1 MVTQR
6 TCPCCVCGSAEQ
18 GLVVKGIS
26 AGHGHLVHSAPEKI
40 SGHCMTSTPDFSL
53 FPGHFPALLPL
64 LLLAALLL
72 DRWLGEPARFHPLVG
87 FGNWAAWLERRL
99 NTAAPRPLAGRALG
113 VLALLLALSPLL
125 LIGALLLWLYQQMPV
140 LFWLAQIVILYSC
153 IGWQSLQQHVQA
165 VAQALQ
171 VDNLP
176 LARERLSWMVS
187 RDTAELSDAEVAQA
201 SLESLLENSLDALF
215 ATLFWFCLG
224 GALAAL
230 MHRWVNTLDA
240 MWGYK
245 NSRFRYFGWAA
256 ARLDDTLA
264 YIPARL
270 TALSFVLLGRYK
282 KQALTCWRQQAPA
295 CASPNGGPVMT
306 AGAGALN
313 IRLSERARYHGEWQI
328 KPSMGA
334 GNAAIVADIQPAFQL
349 IKRVI
354 LLWLLIAVVAGWNFS
369 A

>member
-1 MVTQR
+1 M
-6 TCPCCVCGSAEQ
+6 GNS
-18 GLVVKGIS
+18 IS
-26 AGHGHLVHSAPEKI
+26 GGNGHLVHSAPEKI

-53 FPGHFPALLPL
+53 FPGYVPELLPL

-87 FGNWAAWLERRL
+87 FGNWAVWLERRFNRL
-99 NTAAPRPLAGRALG
+99 TQHALWGRMLG

-125 LIGALLLWLYQQMPV
+125 LIGALLLWLYQQAPV
-140 LFWLAQIVILYSC
+140 LFWLAQIVILYFC

-171 VDNLP
+171 ADNLP
-176 LARERLSWMVS
+176 LAREKLSWMVS
-187 RDTAELSDAEVAQA
+187 RDTAQLSDSEVAQA

-256 ARLDDTLA
+256 ARLDDALA
-264 YIPARL
+264 YLPARL

-282 KQALTCWRQQAPA
+282 KQALTCWRQQAAA

-313 IRLSERARYHGEWQI
+313 IRLSERACYQGEWKI
-328 KPSMGA
+328 KPPMGA
-334 GNAAIVADIQPAFQL
+334 GNAATVADIPPAFQS
-349 IKRVI
+349 IQRV
-354 LLWLLIAVVAGWNFS
+354 LWLWLLVTLITVIGWNVF

>member
-1 MVTQR
+1 
-6 TCPCCVCGSAEQ
+6 
-18 GLVVKGIS
+18 
-26 AGHGHLVHSAPEKI
+26 
-40 SGHCMTSTPDFSL
+40 MTSTPDFSL
-53 FPGHFPALLPL
+53 FPGYFPELLPL

-87 FGNWAAWLERRL
+87 FGNWAVWLERRF
-99 NTAAPRPLAGRALG
+99 NRATERPLAGRILG

-125 LIGALLLWLYQQMPV
+125 LIGAVLLWLYQQTPV
-140 LFWLAQIVILYSC
+140 LFWLAQVIILYSC

-171 VDNLP
+171 ADDLP
-176 LARERLSWMVS
+176 LAREKLSWMVS
-187 RDTAELSDAEVAQA
+187 RDTAQLSDAEVAQA

-256 ARLDDTLA
+256 ARLDDALA

-282 KQALTCWRQQAPA
+282 KQALTCWRQQAAA

-313 IRLSERARYHGEWQI
+313 IRLSERACYHGEWKI
-328 KPSMGA
+328 KPPMGS
-334 GNAAIVADIQPAFQL
+334 GNAATVADIQPVFQL
-349 IKRVI
+349 IRRV
-354 LLWLLIAVVAGWNFS
+354 LWLWLLVIFIAVIGWKMF

>member
-1 MVTQR
+1 MISTQY
-6 TCPCCVCGSAEQ
+6 
-18 GLVVKGIS
+18 
-26 AGHGHLVHSAPEKI
+26 
-40 SGHCMTSTPDFSL
+40 FSL
-53 FPGHFPALLPL
+53 FPGYFPELLPL
-64 LLLAALLL
+64 LLLVALLL

-87 FGNWAAWLERRL
+87 FGNWAAWLERHL
-99 NTAAPRPLAGRALG
+99 NTAAARPLAGRLLG
-113 VLALLLALSPLL
+113 LLALLLALSPLL
-125 LIGALLLWLYQQMPV
+125 VIGALLLWLYQQAPA
-140 LFWLAQIVILYSC
+140 LFWLAQVIILYSC

-176 LARERLSWMVS
+176 LAREKLRWMVS
-187 RDTAELSDAEVAQA
+187 RDTAELSAAEVAQA

-256 ARLDDTLA
+256 ARLDDALA
-264 YIPARL
+264 YLPARL
-270 TALSFVLLGRYK
+270 TALSFVLLGRHPQ
-282 KQALTCWRQQAPA
+282 QALRCWRQQAAA

-313 IRLSERARYHGEWQI
+313 IRLSERACYQGQWTI
-328 KPSMGA
+328 KPPMGA
-334 GNAAIVADIQPAFQL
+334 GNAATVADIQPAS
-349 IKRVI
+349 VEP
-354 LLWLLIAVVAGWNFS
+354 G
-369 A
+369 